1 MTEHRETDIGSHV
14 SDSGAWPTW
23 YPSVRH
29 GPGERSGARRKTP
42 APAVDVGSLKAVG
55 PVSGRVLEASRV
67 ASSGSCLGSQGL
79 TRAPRGYGCRQGFRA
94 CPVG

>member
-1 MTEHRETDIGSHV
+1 MTEHRETEIGSRV

-29 GPGERSGARRKTP
+29 GPAERSGAGRKTP

-55 PVSGRVLEASRV
+55 PVSGCVLEASRV
-67 ASSGSCLGSQGL
+67 ALSGSCLGSQGL